1 MAPGRLVTCV
11 SRVGTDDVGSGPP
24 TTARGLRALTLAPAL
39 DAAAA
44 SLATSSLDAVGY
56 ASTTSAYAIGL
67 DAEAALVSR
76 LSALLSAPVAATCEA
91 AVRALQALGVER
103 VALIGAP
110 WFGAELNELGAAY
123 FRDHGFDVVSSASA
137 GLALNPDRIGPHAV
151 YDWTSRHVPDEAEAV
166 FIGGNGFRAAAAVE
180 RLEQALGRP
189 VLTSNQVL
197 LWNILGQV
205 DAAFTVTG
213 YGRLFDHRLRGE
225 E

>member
-11 SRVGTDDVGSGPP
+11 ARVAADGPGNGPP
-24 TTARGLRALTLAPAL
+24 TTAHGLRALTLAPVL
-39 DAAAA
+39 EAAAA

-56 ASTTSAYAIGL
+56 ASTTSAYAIGVE
-67 DAEAALVSR
+67 AEAALVSR
-76 LSALLSAPVAATCEA
+76 LSALLLAPVAATCDS
-91 AVRALQALGVER
+91 AVRALHALGVEH

-110 WFGAELNELGAAY
+110 WFEAELNELGAAY
-123 FRDHGFDVVSSASA
+123 FRGHGFDVVYSASA
-137 GLALNPDRIGPHAV
+137 GLPPNPARIEPAAV

-197 LWNILGQV
+197 LWNILGEV
-205 DAAFTVTG
+205 GAAFTVTG
-213 YGRLFDHRLRGE
+213 YGRLFDHRPRGE